1 MMMMKLCLEERG
13 LKFNFERNQFI
24 IFVKRRIAF
33 FSTDC
38 NLHGLKRQGPG
49 RRVDLNRSFMYVG
62 IFF

>member
-1 MMMMKLCLEERG
+1 MMMMKMCLEERG

-38 NLHGLKRQGPG
+38 NLYGLERQGPG
-49 RRVDLNRSFMYVG
+49 H
-62 IFF
+62 